1 MRTYGV
7 RSLALA
13 RGEIR
18 NVDWLKQGSLVML
31 AAVFVALCAHII
43 IRLPYSPV
51 PLTLQNFGVLMV
63 GLMLG
68 GKRGFA
74 ALLLYL
80 AEGASELPV
89 FTPFAPG
96 AIAQLVGP
104 TGGFLLA
111 YPVVALVGRGRF
123 SKWQTNICARPV
135 GL

>member
-1 MRTYGV
+1 MMRTYGV

-89 FTPFAPG
+89 SLPSDREQSRNWSG
-96 AIAQLVGP
+96 R
-104 TGGFLLA
+104 LA
-111 YPVVALVGRGRF
+111 DF
-123 SKWQTNICARPV
+123 SWLIQWWRW
-135 GL
+135 